1 MEKDR
6 IIIDILVNLKNEE
19 NITLKELENIIE
31 SPFKFARETTKNIE
45 FKEMS
50 LEEFKNT
57 KKNFNMP
64 GFGKLYAKEEI
75 FYNLNKKKND
85 E

>member
-50 LEEFKNT
+50 LEEFRLLKRILICLDLVNC
-57 KKNFNMP
+57 MQ
-64 GFGKLYAKEEI
+64 
-75 FYNLNKKKND
+75 KKKYFII
-85 E
+85 

>member
-31 SPFKFARETTKNIE
+31 SPFKFAREITKNIE

-75 FYNLNKKKND
+75 FYNLNKKK
-85 E
+85 

>member
-6 IIIDILVNLKNEE
+6 IILDILVNLKNEE
-19 NITLKELENIIE
+19 NITLKELEDIIE
-31 SPFKFARETTKNIE
+31 SPFKFAREITKSMD

-50 LEEFKNT
+50 LEEFRNA
-57 KKNFNMP
+57 KKNFNIP

-75 FYNLNKKKND
+75 FYNLNKKK
-85 E
+85 